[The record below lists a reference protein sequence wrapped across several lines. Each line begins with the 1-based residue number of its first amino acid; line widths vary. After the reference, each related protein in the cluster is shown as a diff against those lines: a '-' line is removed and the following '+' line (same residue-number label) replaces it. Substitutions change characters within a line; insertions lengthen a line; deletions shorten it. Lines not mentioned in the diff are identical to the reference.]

1 MLDAEEAVELRALQ
15 ARAYG
20 REGGL
25 TTAELERLEELMRR
39 AESGEDTPPPR
50 PAPRR
55 PRWGALA
62 AVLAVGIVLGA
73 AGSWA
78 VLALGR
84 TDAPLLSAEQQGWQ
98 DAVFA
103 EDGYDAGS
111 AKPHAVVN
119 DVVAWT
125 ATKGGGEW
133 TCLVL
138 GHAEHTVAAC
148 NPTDLVR
155 DAGLSASLTTGA
167 ELDELSRVAVDLDY
181 TANGEPSIRTIATD
195 RALDPGVGPWSADES
210 PVVDNLVAHGLY
222 RSTLRIVGPDG
233 TVPLWVVENSQT
245 AETCLVVGGTGAPE
259 LSCADL
265 RDRVRPGRGTGTL
278 AEATGGSASYTY
290 VVDGDGESLAITRE
304 TWGAASE

>member
-1 MLDAEEAVELRALQ
+1 MSAEDELRALQ

-25 TTAELERLEELMRR
+25 DAQDAERLEELMRG
-39 AESGEDTPPPR
+39 AESGAETPPPR

-55 PRWGALA
+55 PRWAVLA

-73 AGSWA
+73 TGSWA

-84 TDAPLLSAEQQGWQ
+84 AEAPLLSAEQQGWQ
-98 DAVFA
+98 DVAFA
-103 EDGYDAGS
+103 EDGFDAGS

-119 DVVAWT
+119 DVVTWT

-155 DAGLSASLTTGA
+155 EAGLSASLTTG
-167 ELDELSRVAVDLDY
+167 EEPGERTRVAADLDY
-181 TANGEPSIRTIATD
+181 TASGEPSIRATATD
-195 RALDPGVGPWSADES
+195 RALEPGAGPWSADES
-210 PVVDNLVAHGLY
+210 QVVDNLVAHGLD
-222 RSTLRIVGPDG
+222 RSSLRIVGRDG
-233 TVPLWVVENSQT
+233 SVPLWVGENAQT
-245 AETCLVVGGTGAPE
+245 AETCLIVGGAGEPE
-259 LSCADL
+259 MMCDELGQGERKGLSLAARAAD
-265 RDRVRPGRGTGTL
+265 GGMN
-278 AEATGGSASYTY
+278 ATYGYAIDAG
-290 VVDGDGESLAITRE
+290 GESLVVTRQQA
-304 TWGAASE
+304 GGGPG